1 MIVKLLVDTEINGVL
16 MKAEQKVAVTRAVAI
31 ELCRD
36 EKAVAPIDVP
46 CEKRH
51 NTERFDVEEVVEEVK
66 EKKSRAKKS

>member
-16 MKAEQKVAVTRAVAI
+16 MKAEQKVAVSRSVAI
-31 ELCRD
+31 TLCQE

-51 NTERFDVEEVVEEVK
+51 NTERFDVEEEVLEEE
-66 EKKSRAKKS
+66 EKKSNINN